1 MLNSRGSLRVRPVR
15 GVRSNDR
22 VRAVRNVKVL
32 NQGLD
37 SAVAIVTAAT
47 LMPLVAGN
55 GDKHILMA
63 SVLAVLAGIWATI
76 GASLGC

>member
-1 MLNSRGSLRVRPVR
+1 M
-15 GVRSNDR
+15 
-22 VRAVRNVKVL
+22 KVL